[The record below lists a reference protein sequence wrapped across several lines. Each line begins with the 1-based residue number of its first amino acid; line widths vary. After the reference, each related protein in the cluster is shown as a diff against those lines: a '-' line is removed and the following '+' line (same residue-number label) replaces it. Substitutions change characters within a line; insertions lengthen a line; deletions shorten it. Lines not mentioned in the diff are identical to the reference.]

1 MPPRARKSTDT
12 DADQV
17 DDSIVE
23 PVGDDNDPPA
33 VEAIDPVVVEPA
45 GPPPVDVD
53 GHDEPTDHTNTWPHE
68 VSIDFKV
75 PHVARREMATQL
87 LEAAD
92 ELGYPV
98 AAIRTQSEGFLV
110 PSLVYY
116 HLFPSQTPEPADDA
130 DE

>member
-12 DADQV
+12 DADPDQV
-17 DDSIVE
+17 DGDS
-23 PVGDDNDPPA
+23 PA
-33 VEAIDPVVVEPA
+33 VEAIDPTVVEAA
-45 GPPPVDVD
+45 GPSPVDD
-53 GHDEPTDHTNTWPHE
+53 GPTDHTNTWPHE

-92 ELGYPV
+92 DLGYPV
-98 AAIRTQSEGFLV
+98 AAIRSQSEGFLV

-116 HLFPSQTPEPADDA
+116 HLFPSQTPEPADDE